1 LTSDRVELYN
11 CCVRAQ
17 QPLLRLRQIA
27 LDLER
32 FADAL
37 EADAGLDPA
46 VFRYWRTELLLVAA
60 ELEREARATAG
71 GDEPEEAASQ
81 PQ

>member
-1 LTSDRVELYN
+1 MPT
-11 CCVRAQ
+11 Q
-17 QPLLRLRQIA
+17 QPLVRLRQIA

-37 EADAGLDPA
+37 EADTELDSA

-60 ELEREARATAG
+60 ELEREARSSTSDDDADGATS
-71 GDEPEEAASQ
+71 ASQ
-81 PQ
+81 